1 MFPRTHHLVLALSEH
16 HPTHMDTVLRLPRAS
31 RPWILLVLLLSITGC
46 LTIEENYTFKSDGSG
61 TMEYVVDMSPMAEI
75 MKGFGDGK
83 SEPMDS
89 GSKAKLEQLR
99 AMEGVKKVKLKREKE
114 GYVERISFT
123 FTDLAALNRA
133 LNVLMPDSTGVQQT
147 FFTWEG
153 NTLVRANNRFA
164 EGLGNEMVGTDS
176 TSTDIAEVLK
186 SMHYKYNFKFARNI
200 VDADLAEGV
209 LREAPGAREM
219 KVHTD
224 WSVIMKD
231 PKALDLRITLG
242 E

>member
-1 MFPRTHHLVLALSEH
+1 
-16 HPTHMDTVLRLPRAS
+16 MDTVLRLPRAS

-75 MKGFGDGK
+75 MKGFSEGK
-83 SEPMDS
+83 AEPMES
-89 GSKAKLEQLR
+89 GAKEKLVQLKAVP
-99 AMEGVKKVKLKREKE
+99 GVKKVKLKREKE
-114 GYVERISFT
+114 GYVERISFA
-123 FTDLAALNRA
+123 FADMAALNGA
-133 LNVLMPDSTGVQQT
+133 LNVLMPDSTGVHQT

-153 NTLVRANNRFA
+153 NTLVRANNRYA
-164 EGLGNEMVGTDS
+164 EGLGSEMVGTDS
-176 TSTDIAEVLK
+176 SQADIAEMLK
-186 SMHYKYNFKFARNI
+186 SMHYKYNFKFAKDI

-209 LREAPGAREM
+209 LREAPGARELQL
-219 KVHTD
+219 HTD